1 MARKHHQKRE
11 YKNPDQM
18 REATDTMVGVTKF
31 AMVEQAGMSMM
42 GMMSGLKP

>member
-1 MARKHHQKRE
+1 MAKKHHQRRE
-11 YKNPDQM
+11 YKDPDQM
-18 REATDTMVGVTKF
+18 KEATNMMVGVTKF